1 MSFWLCTYN
10 NIFLK
15 RKLLLLLM
23 LSTIALLSAQN
34 KPTNTD
40 SISKKKPTTQKIDD
54 DIIYQANDSIVF
66 LGTGKAYLYG
76 QGDVTY
82 KSINL
87 KADFIKMN
95 MDSSTISAKGKMN
108 DSGQL
113 EGLPV
118 FKDGDAEYNSKEL
131 SYNFNTKKGFIRKAV
146 TQQGEGYVLSDKT
159 KITEGETLCIED
171 GKYTTCSDHDHP
183 HFYLHLTKAKIKPKD
198 YIVTGPAY
206 LVLLDVPL
214 PVALPFGF
222 FPFTEEYSSGVIVP
236 TYGDEFTRG
245 FYLRNGGYYFAIN
258 DYFDL
263 ALTGEIYTKG
273 TWGISAASSYVKR
286 YKFRGNININYRE
299 DVTGEKDLPDYS
311 VGKNLKISWS
321 HTQDSKANPYQT
333 FSANV
338 NFSTSG
344 YETNNINSYYNSELL
359 SQNTKSSSISFT
371 QRFPESPFS
380 ISLNVLATQR
390 TKDSVISLSLP
401 DITVNMSRIYPFKR
415 KKAIGKELWYEKI
428 ALSYSGQISNSIE
441 TKESKLLTSSFA
453 RDWKNA
459 ANHYIPI
466 SASFNLFRYIS
477 VTPSANY
484 QERWYLKSIKKDWD
498 NDNQTLTIDTVS
510 GFYRVYDFNMGINA
524 QTKLYGFYTPIRAIF
539 GDKIDRIRHV
549 VTPSV
554 GFSYRPDFG
563 DPFWNYWDTYN
574 KNGTEVPY
582 SRFENAL
589 YGTPS
594 RGESGSINFSLA
606 NNLEMKVK
614 ERTDSVTNEP
624 VYKKISLIDNFS
636 FGGSYNLAADSMNWS
651 NINAN
656 IRIKIIKD
664 FNINLS
670 GSFETYLYALN
681 SSGNPVRIN
690 TPRWSVGK
698 FPRLISTGTS
708 FGYTLNNETFKK
720 KDSDK
725 KPNEAPNKKDQEKN
739 KEDIDGYQ
747 KLDIPWNVRFDYSVR
762 YGNSTFNKDKLEF
775 DRIFTHNLNMSG
787 NISVTK
793 KWKINFSAA
802 YDLNANEI
810 TYSQIG
816 ISRDLH
822 CWTMSARVV
831 PFGPYKSYDF
841 SIRVNSSLLSDLK
854 YEKMSNYTQEI
865 NWY

>member
-1 MSFWLCTYN
+1 MSFRLCTYN

-23 LSTIALLSAQN
+23 LSPIALLSGQN
-34 KPTNTD
+34 NPTNTD

-54 DIIYQANDSIVF
+54 EIIYQANDSIVF

-95 MDSSTISAKGKMN
+95 MDSSTISATGKMN

-131 SYNFNTKKGFIRKAV
+131 SYNFNTKKGFIRQAV

-159 KITEGETLCIED
+159 KITEGETLCIQD

-222 FPFTEEYSSGVIVP
+222 FPFTEEYSSGIIVP

-245 FYLRNGGYYFAIN
+245 FYLRNGGYYFAFN

-299 DVTGEKDLPDYS
+299 DVMGEKDLPDYS
-311 VGKNLKISWS
+311 IGKNLKISWS

-390 TKDSVISLSLP
+390 TKDSVINLSLP

-441 TKESKLLTSSFA
+441 TKESKLLTSSFT

-549 VTPSV
+549 ITPSV

-563 DPFWNYWDTYN
+563 NPFWNYWDTYN
-574 KNGTEVPY
+574 KNGSEVVY

-614 ERTDSVTNEP
+614 EKMDTVTNEP
-624 VYKKISLIDNFS
+624 IYKKISLIDNFS
-636 FGGSYNLAADSMNWS
+636 FSGSYNLAADSMNWS
-651 NINAN
+651 NISAN
-656 IRIKIIKD
+656 IRIKIFKD

-670 GSFETYLYALN
+670 GSFEMYKYALN
-681 SSGNPVRIN
+681 TSGNPVRVN
-690 TPRWSVGK
+690 TLRWSAGEL
-698 FPRLISTGTS
+698 PRLIGTGTS
-708 FGYTLNNETFKK
+708 FGYTLNNATFKK

-725 KPNEAPNKKDQEKN
+725 KPNDSADKKDQEKN

-747 KLDIPWNVRFDYSVR
+747 KLDIPWNLRFDYSVR

>member
-1 MSFWLCTYN
+1 
-10 NIFLK
+10 
-15 RKLLLLLM
+15 M
-23 LSTIALLSAQN
+23 LSPIALLSGQN
-34 KPTNTD
+34 NPTNTD

-54 DIIYQANDSIVF
+54 EIIYQANDSIVF

-95 MDSSTISAKGKMN
+95 MDSSTISATGKMN

-131 SYNFNTKKGFIRKAV
+131 SYNFNTKKGFIRQAV

-159 KITEGETLCIED
+159 KITEGETLCIQD

-222 FPFTEEYSSGVIVP
+222 FPFTEEYSSGIIVP

-245 FYLRNGGYYFAIN
+245 FYLRNGGYYFAFN

-299 DVTGEKDLPDYS
+299 DVMGEKDLPDYS
-311 VGKNLKISWS
+311 IGKNLKISWS

-390 TKDSVISLSLP
+390 TKDSVINLSLP

-441 TKESKLLTSSFA
+441 TKESKLLTSSFT

-549 VTPSV
+549 ITPSV

-563 DPFWNYWDTYN
+563 NPFWNYWDTYN
-574 KNGTEVPY
+574 KNGSEVVY

-614 ERTDSVTNEP
+614 EKMDTVTNEP
-624 VYKKISLIDNFS
+624 IYKKISLIDNFS
-636 FGGSYNLAADSMNWS
+636 FSGSYNLAADSMNWS
-651 NINAN
+651 NISAN
-656 IRIKIIKD
+656 IRIKIFKD

-670 GSFETYLYALN
+670 GSFEMYKYALN
-681 SSGNPVRIN
+681 TSGNPVRVN
-690 TPRWSVGK
+690 TLRWSAGEL
-698 FPRLISTGTS
+698 PRLIGTGTS
-708 FGYTLNNETFKK
+708 FGYTLNNATFKK

-725 KPNEAPNKKDQEKN
+725 KPNDSADKKDQEKN

-747 KLDIPWNVRFDYSVR
+747 KLDIPWNLRFDYSVR